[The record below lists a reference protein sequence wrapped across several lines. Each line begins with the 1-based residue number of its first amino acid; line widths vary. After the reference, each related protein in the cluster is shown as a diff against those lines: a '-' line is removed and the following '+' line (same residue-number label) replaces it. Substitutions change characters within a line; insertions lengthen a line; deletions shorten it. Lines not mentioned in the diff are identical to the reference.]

1 MRFVRVDILHAYVRV
16 FKGYPELFQNNFRP
30 KSRPAPREPLPM
42 KDPIGT
48 LCNVTLFAMDTAAVY
63 VLTLAVIVLGLAAWQ
78 SWL

>member
-1 MRFVRVDILHAYVRV
+1 
-16 FKGYPELFQNNFRP
+16 
-30 KSRPAPREPLPM
+30 M

-78 SWL
+78 VWL